1 MKSILLSSL
10 TKVFKD
16 VEPNFDEFTE
26 FSVLRGE
33 IFNFQIAIFPQ
44 TDEDCNITVE
54 VASNL
59 RDGIKVYKV
68 LNVPSTYAAPEDHDD
83 FHYDTKRTEYPDL
96 LQPINEDN
104 TVELVKGE
112 WNCLWF
118 KYTPEMD
125 YIAGTNGITVFLKKG
140 LYDENNKHIFNLR
153 TIPRQLPMQD
163 LIYTNWFH
171 NDCLCTHYK
180 VEPFSDEYWTLLRN
194 YVKNAVAHGVNMIYT
209 PIFTP
214 PLDTEVGGERPTFQ
228 LVEVDKIDVGYRFS
242 FRNFDKYVRICT
254 ECGIKYFEISHFFTQ
269 WGAKHAPKIMAN
281 VKGIQRQ
288 IFGWDTVANGK
299 DYVQFLAVFAKAF
312 TKEVERLD
320 IKQNCYL
327 HVSDEP
333 NNEQIEDYKN
343 ASYII
348 NQLFPDFHIIDALS
362 EIEIYRQGL
371 VKTPICGEDV
381 ADIFKAEVKDFW
393 TYYCCCETH
402 DFLPNR
408 MFAMPPTRNRIL
420 GMLLYKYE
428 AKGFLQWGHNFWYT
442 QYSKKHINPFEV
454 TDAGGAFPSGD
465 SFVVDPG
472 PYMQP
477 LNSTRHE
484 VFYEGICDYR
494 AMKYLERLTSREHV
508 LKILTKNLDT
518 ELTFKN
524 YPHDIEWLLN
534 KRAEINKEIELA
546 IR

>member
-16 VEPNFDEFTE
+16 TEPNFDEFKE

-33 IFNFQIAIFPQ
+33 VFNFQIAIFPES
-44 TDEDCNITVE
+44 DEDCNITVE

-59 RDGIKVYKV
+59 RDGIKIFKV
-68 LNVPSTYAAPEDHDD
+68 LDMPSNYPAPEDHDD

-104 TVELVKGE
+104 TVELTKGE

-118 KYTPEMD
+118 KYIPEMD
-125 YIAGTNGITVFLKKG
+125 YIAGTNPITVFLKKG

-171 NDCLCTHYK
+171 NDCLCTYYK
-180 VEPFSDEYWTLLRN
+180 VEPFSEEYWTLLRN

-209 PIFTP
+209 PVFTP

-228 LVEVDKIDVGYRFS
+228 LVEVEKIDVGYRFS

-333 NNEQIEDYKN
+333 NDEQIEDYKN

-362 EIEIYRQGL
+362 EIEFYRQGI

-381 ADIFKAEVKDFW
+381 ADTFKAEVENFW
-393 TYYCCCETH
+393 TYY
-402 DFLPNR
+402 
-408 MFAMPPTRNRIL
+408 
-420 GMLLYKYE
+420 
-428 AKGFLQWGHNFWYT
+428 
-442 QYSKKHINPFEV
+442 
-454 TDAGGAFPSGD
+454 
-465 SFVVDPG
+465 
-472 PYMQP
+472 
-477 LNSTRHE
+477 
-484 VFYEGICDYR
+484 
-494 AMKYLERLTSREHV
+494 
-508 LKILTKNLDT
+508 
-518 ELTFKN
+518 
-524 YPHDIEWLLN
+524 
-534 KRAEINKEIELA
+534 
-546 IR
+546 